1 MLQTVGD
8 MEDRVLL
15 EKHLAEQ
22 RRDRSE
28 KHEQTYEEILLDVS
42 ESETNDPI
50 Q

>member
-15 EKHLAEQ
+15 ERH
-22 RRDRSE
+22 RDGSE
-28 KHEQTYEEILLDVS
+28 KREQTYEEILLDVS